1 MQLLSINGRV
11 ATRLQ
16 FTCSVATRLRR
27 GNHIVILQTFG
38 RYATIA
44 NSLVVIFILFAAC
57 KRSPEG
63 TSPAYRE
70 LTEAVYASGNVYP
83 RNEYTVTADA
93 NGVLQQRLVNEG
105 DSIRKN
111 QLLFVLESASEDARQ
126 QAAANAF
133 RQARANLGAN
143 SPVLAELEAQ
153 IRNART
159 RVAND
164 SINYNRFREL
174 YGQNATSRAELER
187 AELNYTLS
195 RNNLRAQLNTFQRS
209 RDQIRLD
216 VANNRSQ
223 LVSTEV
229 AGRNTRIRSFVDGK
243 VYEVF
248 KEPGEVIRVGEQ
260 LALVGSGNQLFA
272 QLAVDES
279 DFGRIRV
286 GQEVILKADVYPDKV
301 FNARVSKIYP
311 KLNRTDQSFRVD
323 AEFVG
328 ERPASYYGLTVEANI
343 IISQNKHVLTI
354 PKSYVIGNDSIWV
367 EQDGKKQK
375 VKFRKGAENFDLVE
389 VKGGLNEKSILV
401 SVE

>member
-1 MQLLSINGRV
+1 MKHSLLF
-11 ATRLQ
+11 L
-16 FTCSVATRLRR
+16 L
-27 GNHIVILQTFG
+27 VILT
-38 RYATIA
+38 
-44 NSLVVIFILFAAC
+44 VAC
-57 KRSPEG
+57 KRGSDGISP
-63 TSPAYRE
+63 TYQE

-105 DSIRKN
+105 DSIRRN
-111 QLLFVLESASEDARQ
+111 QLLFVLESATEDARR
-126 QAAANAF
+126 QAAANAY
-133 RQARANLGAN
+133 RQSRANLGAS

-153 IRNART
+153 VRNART
-159 RVAND
+159 RLSND

-187 AELNYTLS
+187 AELNYTLA
-195 RNNLRAQLNTFQRS
+195 RNNFRAQQNTLQRS

-216 VANNRSQ
+216 VSANRSQ
-223 LVSTEV
+223 LVVSEV

-243 VYEVF
+243 VYEVY
-248 KEPGEVIRVGEQ
+248 KDPGEVVRPGDQ
-260 LALVGSGNQLFA
+260 LALVGSGNQLYA

-279 DFGRIRV
+279 DFGRIRK
-286 GQEVILKADVYPDKV
+286 GQDVVIKTDLYPDKT
-301 FNARVSKIYP
+301 FRARVKKTYP

-328 ERPASYYGLTVEANI
+328 ESPASYYGLTVEANI
-343 IISQNKHVLTI
+343 IISQNRRVLTL
-354 PKSYVIGNDSIWV
+354 PKSYVVGSDSVWI

-389 VKGGLNEKSILV
+389 VKGGLNEKSIVLI
-401 SVE
+401 EE

>member
-1 MQLLSINGRV
+1 MKINIYLLV
-11 ATRLQ
+11 L
-16 FTCSVATRLRR
+16 
-27 GNHIVILQTFG
+27 ILLG
-38 RYATIA
+38 
-44 NSLVVIFILFAAC
+44 SAC
-57 KRSPEG
+57 KRDTGG
-63 TSPAYRE
+63 TLPTYRE

-93 NGVLQQRLVNEG
+93 TGTLQQRLVNEG
-105 DSIRKN
+105 DSIRRN
-111 QLLFVLESASEDARQ
+111 QLLFVLESATEDARQ
-126 QAAANAF
+126 QAAANAY
-133 RQARANLGAN
+133 RQARANLGTS

-153 IRNART
+153 VRNART

-195 RNNLRAQLNTFQRS
+195 RNNLRAQLNTLQRS

-248 KEPGEVIRVGEQ
+248 KEPGEVVRPGEQ
-260 LALVGSGNQLFA
+260 LALVGSGSKLYA

-279 DFGRIRV
+279 DFGRMRV
-286 GQEVILKADVYPDKV
+286 GQEVVLKADVYPDKV
-301 FNARVSKIYP
+301 FKARVSKIYP

-343 IISQNKHVLTI
+343 IISQQKHVLTI
-354 PKSYVIGNDSIWV
+354 PKSYVLGTDSVWV

-375 VKFRKGAENFDLVE
+375 IKFQKGAENFDLVE
-389 VKGGLNEKSILV
+389 VKGGLTETSKLMMNDE
-401 SVE
+401 

>member
-1 MQLLSINGRV
+1 MKTTVYIVLI
-11 ATRLQ
+11 
-16 FTCSVATRLRR
+16 
-27 GNHIVILQTFG
+27 IVIG
-38 RYATIA
+38 
-44 NSLVVIFILFAAC
+44 AAC
-57 KRSPEG
+57 KRDAGG

-93 NGVLQQRLVNEG
+93 TGIIQQRLIDEG

-111 QLLFVLESASEDARQ
+111 QLLFVLESATEQARQ
-126 QAAANAF
+126 QAAANAY
-133 RQARANLGAN
+133 RQAQANLSAN

-153 IRNART
+153 VRNART
-159 RVAND
+159 RLAND
-164 SINYNRFREL
+164 SINYSRFREL
-174 YGQNATSRAELER
+174 YSQNATSKADLER

-195 RNNLRAQLNTFQRS
+195 RNTLRAQMNTLQRS

-223 LVSTEV
+223 LVTSEV

-243 VYEVF
+243 VYEVY
-248 KEPGEVIRVGEQ
+248 KEPGEVIKPGEQ
-260 LALVGSGNQLFA
+260 LALVGSGQQLYA

-279 DFGRIRV
+279 DFGRLRV
-286 GQEVILKADVYPDKV
+286 GQAVILKADVYPDKV
-301 FNARVSKIYP
+301 FKARVSKIYP

-323 AEFVG
+323 AEFTG

-343 IISQNKHVLTI
+343 IISQNPHVLTI
-354 PKSYVIGNDSIWV
+354 PKSYVVGADSVWI
-367 EQDGKKQK
+367 EEGGKNQK

-389 VKGGLNEKSILV
+389 VKGGLTEKSV
-401 SVE
+401 VVNGGD

>member
-1 MQLLSINGRV
+1 MKAILPITFFTLLLAG
-11 ATRLQ
+11 
-16 FTCSVATRLRR
+16 
-27 GNHIVILQTFG
+27 
-38 RYATIA
+38 
-44 NSLVVIFILFAAC
+44 C
-57 KRSPEG
+57 KRGSDGISP
-63 TSPAYRE
+63 TYRE

-105 DSIRKN
+105 DSIRRN
-111 QLLFVLESASEDARQ
+111 QLLFVLESATEDARR
-126 QAAANAF
+126 QAAASAYQQS
-133 RQARANLGAN
+133 RSNLGTN

-153 IRNART
+153 VRNART
-159 RVAND
+159 RLSND

-195 RNNLRAQLNTFQRS
+195 RNNLRAQQNTFQRS

-216 VANNRSQ
+216 VSANRSQ
-223 LVSTEV
+223 LVVSEV

-243 VYEVF
+243 VYEVY
-248 KEPGEVIRVGEQ
+248 KDPGEVVRPGDQ
-260 LALVGSGNQLFA
+260 LALVGSGSKLYA

-286 GQEVILKADVYPDKV
+286 GQDVIIKTDVYPDKL
-301 FNARVSKIYP
+301 FKARVKKTYP

-328 ERPASYYGLTVEANI
+328 ENPASYYGLTVEANI
-343 IISQNKHVLTI
+343 IISQNRRVLTI
-354 PKSYVIGNDSIWV
+354 PKAYVVGNDSVWV
-367 EQDGKKQK
+367 EQGGITKK
-375 VKFRKGAENFDLVE
+375 VRFTKGAENFDLVE
-389 VKGGLNEKSILV
+389 VKGGLSETTKLITNE
-401 SVE
+401 

>member
-1 MQLLSINGRV
+1 MKTTLSI
-11 ATRLQ
+11 L
-16 FTCSVATRLRR
+16 
-27 GNHIVILQTFG
+27 
-38 RYATIA
+38 
-44 NSLVVIFILFAAC
+44 ILFTLLGASC
-57 KRSPEG
+57 KRDTGG
-63 TSPAYRE
+63 TSPAFKE

-93 NGVLQQRLVNEG
+93 TGILQQRLINEG
-105 DSIRKN
+105 DSIHKN
-111 QLLFVLESASEDARQ
+111 QLLFVLESATEDARQ
-126 QAAANAF
+126 QAAANAY

-153 IRNART
+153 TRNART

-164 SINYNRFREL
+164 SVNYNRFREL

-195 RNNLRAQLNTFQRS
+195 RNNLRAQTNTLQRS

-223 LVSTEV
+223 LVTSEV
-229 AGRNTRIRSFVDGK
+229 AGRNTRVRSFVDGK
-243 VYEVF
+243 VYEVY
-248 KEPGEVIRVGEQ
+248 KEPGEVVKPGEQ
-260 LALVGSGNQLFA
+260 LALVGSGSQLFA
-272 QLAVDES
+272 QLSVDES
-279 DFGRIRV
+279 DFGRIRI

-301 FNARVSKIYP
+301 FKARVSKIYP

-323 AEFVG
+323 AEFAG

-343 IISQNKHVLTI
+343 IISQNKHILTI
-354 PKSYVIGNDSIWV
+354 PKSYVIGNDSVWV

-389 VKGGLNEKSILV
+389 VKSGLNEKSIVL

>member
-11 ATRLQ
+11 ATEHQ
-16 FTCSVATRLRR
+16 PTCSVATRLRR
-27 GNHIVILQTFG
+27 ENHVVILQTLC

-44 NSLVVIFILFAAC
+44 NCCVVIFLLFSAC

-111 QLLFVLESASEDARQ
+111 QLLFVLESATEDVRQ
-126 QAAANAF
+126 QAAANAY
-133 RQARANLGAN
+133 RQSRANLNAN

-153 IRNART
+153 VRNART

-195 RNNLRAQLNTFQRS
+195 RNNLRAQLNTFQRN

-243 VYEVF
+243 VYEIF
-248 KEPGEVIRVGEQ
+248 KEPGEVVRPGEQ

-286 GQEVILKADVYPDKV
+286 GQEVVLKADVYPDKV
-301 FNARVSKIYP
+301 FNAHVSKIYP

-375 VKFRKGAENFDLVE
+375 IRFRKGAENFDLVE